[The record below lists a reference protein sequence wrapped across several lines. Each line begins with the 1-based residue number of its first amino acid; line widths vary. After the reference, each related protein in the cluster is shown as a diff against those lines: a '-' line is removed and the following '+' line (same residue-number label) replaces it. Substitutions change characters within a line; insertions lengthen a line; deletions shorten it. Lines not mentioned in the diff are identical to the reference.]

1 MDYRERKRLEDEINR
16 GTLNV
21 GIHKLEE
28 GAYERESR
36 LPVVVGGTVGLSLGG
51 SVAVGYG
58 RGVGVLGMS
67 PLGLF
72 SDDYVLVMLG
82 IVVAGMVLGALIA
95 SGLSKIV
102 PTRKKSAKGAS
113 GAAAKG
119 KPGALTD
126 SS

>member
-21 GIHKLEE
+21 GIHKVEE

-36 LPVVVGGTVGLSLGG
+36 LPVVAGGTVGLSLGG

-58 RGVGVLGMS
+58 GNVGVFGMS

-82 IVVAGMVLGALIA
+82 IVVAGTVLGALIA
-95 SGLSKIV
+95 CGLSKIV
-102 PTRKKSAKGAS
+102 PTRRKSPKGPP
-113 GAAAKG
+113 GAAVQG
-119 KPGALTD
+119 KTGPLTD
-126 SS
+126 SK